1 MNNTKKY
8 RLFIFDLDG
17 TLADTA
23 KDVHYSMNQLRRQMD
38 LPPISVEEAKKS
50 IGPGPDRFVKLLTPN
65 PEKKNL
71 KKLIKKFRQ
80 IYEAHLLDQTKLFTG
95 METVLKALHDSG
107 LTNIVVT
114 NKPGKYSRK
123 ILDGLGVLH
132 YFISVLGP
140 EDVTHQKPAPEPI
153 LKALELAQVQP
164 DEAIM
169 IGDTVYDLQ
178 SAKAANVDICAVAYG
193 YTPADE
199 LNSLKPN
206 YFVREPKDIL
216 KVINK
221 SVHVVV

>member
-1 MNNTKKY
+1 MKKY

-17 TLADTA
+17 TLADTV
-23 KDVHYSMNQLRRQMD
+23 KDVHYSINQLRRELD
-38 LPPISVEEAKKS
+38 LPPISLEEAKKS

-65 PEKKNL
+65 PEQNNL
-71 KKLIKKFRQ
+71 KKLIKRFRQ
-80 IYEAHLLDQTKLFTG
+80 IYAVHLLDQTKLFTG
-95 METVLKALHDSG
+95 MESVLKTLHDSG
-107 LTNIVVT
+107 LAKIVVT

-140 EDVTHQKPAPEPI
+140 EDVTQQKPAPEPI

-169 IGDTVYDLQ
+169 IGDTIYDLQ
-178 SAKAANVDICAVAYG
+178 AAKAANVDVCAVGYG
-193 YTPADE
+193 YTSGDK

-206 YFVREPKDIL
+206 HFIRKPKDII
-216 KVINK
+216 KIINDG
-221 SVHVVV
+221 VNLDV